1 MLCFE
6 LDFYQLLIPMRAALM
21 HRLSPAELLARWK
34 LLLQDGDL
42 TIESDRYELNNEGTS
57 LCARVLANIH

>member
-1 MLCFE
+1 
-6 LDFYQLLIPMRAALM
+6 M